1 LVEKTSSRC
10 WRRTKE
16 PTMIKCD
23 NQSSINLVNNMI
35 YHARTNHFDAQFH
48 FVREN
53 LQTNEITLMYCNTS
67 ENGVDIFTNP
77 LGKIKFELFREMLD
91 V

>member
-1 LVEKTSSRC
+1 
-10 WRRTKE
+10 
-16 PTMIKCD
+16 MIKCD

-53 LQTNEITLMYCNTS
+53 LQPNEIALMYCNTS
-67 ENGVDIFTNP
+67 ENVTDIFTNP
-77 LGKIKFELFREMLD
+77 LGKIKFELFREMLS